1 LTQPPARRILLR
13 LLAWLP
19 AILWAALI
27 SYASTDTFS
36 EAHTSL
42 IILPILRWLMPH
54 ASAATLEYAHTFI
67 RKGAHFTEYFIFSV
81 LLMRAVRGDRRGWQL
96 RWALAALALAA
107 GYSAL
112 DEFHQSFVPSRSA
125 SPWDSL
131 LDTAGAAAA
140 QAAVWFRARVQAARA
155 ESADKCFAPATARH
169 NHNQS
174 DFRG

>member
-1 LTQPPARRILLR
+1 MTQPPARRILLR
-13 LLAWLP
+13 LWAWLP
-19 AILWAALI
+19 SILWTVLI
-27 SYASTDTFS
+27 TLASTDAFS

-42 IILPILRWLMPH
+42 VILPILHWLMPH
-54 ASAATLEYAHTFI
+54 ASAATLEHAHVFI

-81 LLMRAVRGDRRGWQL
+81 LLLRAVRGDRGGWQL

-112 DEFHQSFVPSRSA
+112 DEFHQWFVPSRTA

-131 LDTAGAAAA
+131 LDTAGAATA
-140 QAAVWFRARVQAARA
+140 QAAVWLTARVHAARTG
-155 ESADKCFAPATARH
+155 SADERFAPATARRSH
-169 NHNQS
+169 TQR